1 MDDKN
6 EKKFIWG
13 NYDYSNNTNNNNNS
27 SNNSNEEND
36 NYSIKEKI
44 KEGIGKIKPSK
55 LYNKIKNK
63 FNSNND
69 ENEQNEKNKSGIVN
83 YTPKIDDDID
93 DDSDYQI
100 SCLIDDYKDRV
111 IGKEHVIFYKIE
123 LTSSLSGKKWVI
135 YHSFQEFNDLYLIYQ
150 KLFLDVPTIKWTN
163 SKTIIKEP
171 ILHRELISQ
180 LHNFVNDLL
189 KKPALLSSQF
199 LVDFLELQ
207 NHFSDIGIYKPLL
220 RYDSNYDDM
229 YSNNLCINTV
239 VFLEESKLLLIGT
252 GLGKDEKNVENNN
265 NDGSTTSKYFG
276 FVKKIGNFF
285 KKDKDD
291 TINTCRGKF
300 YIYNIIRNNNGEIMV
315 VELHC
320 LEVISE
326 IVKIEFWQETNV
338 VTLGLNNG
346 QILIF
351 KLYIKELNI
360 SSKEIIEYI
369 GTINYHTTPTLSCI
383 INVKEGYSYTFAQH
397 ETGVKICELNYQTLV
412 KEFSIYNND
421 NYKKNKKNK
430 GIICVDYTIS
440 FEYIYIQ
447 DDEGTIFF
455 IDIIS
460 DPLNPFIVS
469 YFPKFLKGTITFD
482 EERNTGKI
490 IQIKNSYYLFVGETD
505 LENKKKKNKY
515 VINIYLI
522 YINENSYNNNETI
535 QLIKLKE
542 IYLYGLINITNIIVN
557 NKDDIIISLSNGSIC
572 IYNHLYNMPEYI
584 IPYHYQKLT
593 NFIWYEKQKSIISVS
608 LDKTIKIYQLPI
620 KWPAEFI
627 RKNKEINET
636 NIIRNIIQETK
647 YIYYNNSSNYL
658 NSNNNNDEEND
669 DNNNGNDKGNIG
681 KNYGNI
687 WDVGNLDSRNIIN
700 KNVNNKDKSNIDEKM
715 YISNNN
721 NILNIYNLNDKKDK
735 TYYNDDIKNENDIID
750 DNYEK
755 NIRFKIEKYEEY
767 FNIFSDDLDG
777 WSNMNIELK

>member
-63 FNSNND
+63 FSSNND

-123 LTSSLSGKKWVI
+123 LSSSLSGKKWVI

-252 GLGKDEKNVENNN
+252 GLGKDEKNLENNN
-265 NDGSTTSKYFG
+265 NDGSTSKYFG

-669 DNNNGNDKGNIG
+669 DNNNGNDKGNIW